1 MNIIRFLKDQHDEV
15 NALLDELIVGTERSD
30 THSMLE
36 MMSKALRLH
45 MLIEETIVYPVTS
58 RCFEG
63 DPRKP
68 SVLESY
74 EAHAVAKQVLS
85 ALESTPS
92 HDARFVARAK
102 ALKAILR
109 EHILDEESELFPALA
124 TKLGQSGIDMLGNE
138 VEHQLSQLEAESAP
152 RRAKRAATKPTKSRT
167 VKAARTKRPRAA
179 GRGTK
184 RVGSRKKSSS
194 SKSARRH

>member
-15 NALLDELIVGTERSD
+15 NALLDEIIVGNEGSESP
-30 THSMLE
+30 SMLE

-63 DPRKP
+63 DARKP

-109 EHILDEESELFPALA
+109 EHIVDEESELFPALA
-124 TKLGQSGIDMLGNE
+124 TKLGQSGIEMLGNE
-138 VEHQLSQLEAESAP
+138 VERQLSKLEAESAP
-152 RRAKRAATKPTKSRT
+152 RRPKRAATKPTKSRS
-167 VKAARTKRPRAA
+167 VKVARTKRPRAV
-179 GRGTK
+179 RGTK
-184 RVGSRKKSSS
+184 RVGSRKKASA